1 MRYQA
6 LRGMH
11 DILPSE
17 VHRWQALERTFAQL
31 ARIYG
36 YEEIRTPILEMQDL
50 FLRSSGETSE
60 IVTKQMYAFVDKGG
74 REVALKP
81 EETAPA
87 VRAYLEHKLGGPGQ
101 LTRLYYVTPIFRY
114 ERPQKGRLRQ
124 AHQLGLELFGSPSPQ
139 ADAEIIDISVR
150 MYRELGLSDLT
161 VLLNC
166 VGREATRESY
176 GKALLAHM
184 KSFLAS
190 ADEELNARAQ
200 KNPLR
205 LLDSKDEAVQDA
217 LKGRPPISEYLEP
230 ASKEHFAEVQSRLR
244 EAQVPFVVRD
254 DIVRGLDYY
263 TDTVFEIHS
272 TSLGAQSALC
282 GGGRFDNL
290 IAELGGPPTPAVG
303 VGMGIERAL
312 IAQEAAST
320 VPDRPRPDAFVVCAS
335 PSAEATTRTITA
347 TLRDA
352 GCCALRSFQ
361 KPDLKKQLKEA
372 DRSRARWAVIV
383 GEDELRREKWTL
395 RNLDSGGQTTVT
407 TAELVAHLKE
417 TT

>member
-11 DILPSE
+11 DILPSD
-17 VHRWQALERTFAQL
+17 VHRWQALERSFSQL
-31 ARIYG
+31 ARRYG
-36 YEEIRTPILEMQDL
+36 YEEIRTPILEMQEL

-60 IVTKQMYAFVDKGG
+60 VVTKQMYAFVDKGG

-101 LTRLYYVTPIFRY
+101 ITRLYYITPIFRY

-139 ADAEIIDISVR
+139 ADAEIIEISLR
-150 MYRELGLSDLT
+150 MYGELGLRDLT

-166 VGREATRESY
+166 VGREATREGY
-176 GKALLAHM
+176 GKALLSHM
-184 KSFLAS
+184 KSFLAN
-190 ADEELNARAQ
+190 ADEETNVRAQ

-205 LLDSKDEAVQDA
+205 LLDSKDEAIQDA

-230 ASKEHFAEVQSRLR
+230 ASMEHFAEVQSRLR

-290 IAELGGPPTPAVG
+290 IAALGGPPTPAVG

-312 IAQEAAST
+312 IAQEAAGT

-335 PSAEATTRTITA
+335 ASAEATTRAITA

-352 GCCALRSFQ
+352 GRCALRSFQ
-361 KPDLKKQLKEA
+361 EPDLKKQLKEA
-372 DRSRARWAVIV
+372 DRSRAKWAVIV
-383 GEDELRREKWTL
+383 GEDELQREKWTL
-395 RNLDSGGQTTVT
+395 RNLDSGEQTLVT
-407 TAELVAHLKE
+407 TTELVARLE
-417 TT
+417 ENA